1 MLAEPSRSAKDSI
14 PLFQAFGVE
23 VEYMIVHENSL
34 DVAPIADHVLRD
46 EEGNP
51 SEEIEMG
58 DIAWSNELALHV
70 VELKTNGP
78 VASFAGLASRFQ
90 AHANDVNHRLGSIG
104 ARLMPSAMHP
114 WMRPD
119 VEMKLWPHGYNEV
132 YEAFNV
138 IFNCS
143 GHGWAN
149 LQSCHL
155 NLPFDGDEEF
165 GRLHAAIRLLLP
177 ILPALTA
184 SSPVCERQLMPHL
197 DHRLETYRHNADRIP
212 QVAGVVIPEGF
223 YTEQDYCQFI
233 LDPIYQTMAPLDL
246 AGVLR
251 HEWVNS
257 RGAIAR
263 FMRNT
268 IEIRVMDVQEH
279 PAADVAICQLV
290 ANVAKALTEEMWTSL
305 VDQQKA
311 ETLRLRDIFLNVV
324 DNAEETMI
332 IDPDYLRFFGWNQGI
347 CTAGEL
353 WSWLAERFPV
363 EEKPLADALDTILSE
378 GPLARRIVTA
388 LQDKLPEKLPIV
400 YRELCDCLQEG
411 RSFRPGEIRV

>member
-1 MLAEPSRSAKDSI
+1 MLAESSRSANDSI
-14 PLFQAFGVE
+14 PLFEAFGVE
-23 VEYMIVHENSL
+23 VEYMIVHESSL
-34 DVAPIADHVLRD
+34 DVAPIADQLLRD
-46 EEGNP
+46 DEGNP
-51 SEEIEMG
+51 SEEIELG

-78 VASFAGLASRFQ
+78 AASLEGLAARFQ
-90 AHANDVNHRLGSIG
+90 ANVNEINQRLGSIG

-114 WMRPD
+114 WMRAD

-155 NLPFDGDEEF
+155 NLPFAGDEEF

-184 SSPVCERQLMPHL
+184 SSPVCERHLTPHL

-212 QVAGVVIPEGF
+212 QVTGVVIPEAF
-223 YTEQDYCQFI
+223 YTQRDYEHYI
-233 LDPIYQTMAPLDL
+233 LEPIYETMAPLDL

-263 FMRNT
+263 FSRSA
-268 IEIRVMDVQEH
+268 IEIRVMDAQEH
-279 PAADVAICQLV
+279 PAADIAICQLV
-290 ANVAKALTEEMWTSL
+290 ARVAQALTEETWCSL
-305 VDQQKA
+305 AAQQKA

-324 DNAEETMI
+324 DDAEETML
-332 IDPDYLRFFGWNQGI
+332 IDPDYLQFFGWNQGI

-353 WSWLAERFPV
+353 WRSLAERFPAQ
-363 EEKPLADALDTILSE
+363 EQPLADALDTILKE

-388 LQDKLPEKLPIV
+388 LQGNMEARLPVV
-400 YRELCDCLQEG
+400 YRELCNCLQEG
-411 RSFRPGEIRV
+411 RSFRPCAVNR

>member
-1 MLAEPSRSAKDSI
+1 MLAESSPSAKDAI
-14 PLFQAFGVE
+14 PLFEAFGVE
-23 VEYMIVHENSL
+23 VEYMIVHEKSL
-34 DVAPIADHVLRD
+34 DVAPIADQILRD
-46 EEGNP
+46 EQGNP
-51 SEEIEMG
+51 SEEIELG

-70 VELKTNGP
+70 IELKTNGP
-78 VASFAGLASRFQ
+78 ADSLEGLASRFQ
-90 AHANDVNHRLGSIG
+90 ANVHDINARLGSIG

-114 WMRPD
+114 WMRPE
-119 VEMKLWPHGYNEV
+119 VEMKLWPYDYNEV

-155 NLPFDGDEEF
+155 NLPFSGDQEF

-212 QVAGVVIPEGF
+212 QVAGAIIPEAF
-223 YTEQDYCQFI
+223 FTQRDYERYI
-233 LDPIYQTMAPLDL
+233 LEPIYQTMAPLDM

-251 HEWVNS
+251 YEWVNS

-263 FMRNT
+263 FMRNA

-290 ANVAKALTEEMWTSL
+290 ANVAKALTEETWGSL
-305 VDQQKA
+305 VDQQRA

-324 DNAEETMI
+324 DNADETMI
-332 IDPDYLRFFGWNQGI
+332 IDPDYLQLFGWNQGI
-347 CTAGEL
+347 CSAGDL
-353 WSWLAERFPV
+353 WRSLAERFPV
-363 EEKPLADALDTILSE
+363 QEKPPADALDTILSE

-388 LQDKLPEKLPIV
+388 LQGSVNEKLPSV
-400 YRELCDCLQEG
+400 YRELCDCLEQG
-411 RSFRPGEIRV
+411 RSFRPRDMKA

>member
-1 MLAEPSRSAKDSI
+1 MLAESPESNRNAI

-23 VEYMIVHENSL
+23 VEYMIVHESSL
-34 DVAPIADHVLRD
+34 DVAPIADQLLRD
-46 EEGNP
+46 EQGNP
-51 SEEIEMG
+51 SEEVERD

-78 VASFAGLASRFQ
+78 VESLDGLAQRFQ
-90 AHANDVNHRLGSIG
+90 DNVHDINQQLSGIG

-114 WMRPD
+114 WMRPN

-155 NLPFDGDEEF
+155 NLPFSNDEEF

-184 SSPVCERQLMPHL
+184 SSPVCERQITPHL
-197 DHRLETYRHNADRIP
+197 DHRLETYRHNAMRIP
-212 QVAGVVIPEGF
+212 QVAGVVIPENF
-223 YTEQDYCQFI
+223 FTEEDYRQHI
-233 LDPIYQTMAPLDL
+233 LEPIYQTMAPLDM

-290 ANVAKALTEEMWTSL
+290 ANVAKALTEETWSKFA
-305 VDQQKA
+305 DQKKA
-311 ETLRLRDIFLNVV
+311 ETLRLRDIFLNVI
-324 DNAEETMI
+324 DNADETMI
-332 IDPDYLRFFGWNQGI
+332 IDPDYLHYFGWNQGI
-347 CTAGEL
+347 CTAGDL
-353 WSWLAERFPV
+353 WRSLAERFPL
-363 EEKPLADALDTILSE
+363 EQQPLADAMDVILNE

-388 LQDKLPEKLPIV
+388 LKGDVEQQLPIV
-400 YRELCDCLQEG
+400 YRHLCDCLQEG
-411 RSFRPGEIRV
+411 HSFRPSVLGA

>member
-1 MLAEPSRSAKDSI
+1 MLAEPSRSAKDAI

-23 VEYMIVHENSL
+23 IEYMIVHESSL
-34 DVAPIADHVLRD
+34 DVAPIADQLLRD
-46 EEGNP
+46 EDGNP
-51 SEEIEMG
+51 SEEVEYD

-78 VASFAGLASRFQ
+78 VESLSGLAARFQ
-90 AHANDVNHRLGSIG
+90 ANVNDINDRLGGIG

-114 WMRPD
+114 WMRPE

-184 SSPVCERQLMPHL
+184 SSPVCERQLTPHL

-223 YTEQDYCQFI
+223 YTEQDYRQYI
-233 LDPIYQTMAPLDL
+233 LEPIYQTMAPLDM

-263 FMRNT
+263 FMRNA
-268 IEIRVMDVQEH
+268 IEIRVMDCQEQ

-290 ANVAKALTEEMWTSL
+290 SSVAKALTEETWSSL
-305 VDQQKA
+305 ASQQNA

-324 DNAEETMI
+324 DNADETML
-332 IDPDYLRFFGWNQGI
+332 IDPDYLQLFGWDQGI
-347 CTAGEL
+347 CTAGDL
-353 WSWLAERFPV
+353 WRSLAERFPV
-363 EEKPLADALDTILSE
+363 EEKPLRDALDTILQE

-388 LQDKLPEKLPIV
+388 LDDKLEQRLPIV
-400 YRELCDCLQEG
+400 YRELCECLQQG
-411 RSFRPGEIRV
+411 RSFRPSELSV

>member
-1 MLAEPSRSAKDSI
+1 MLAEPSRSAKDAI
-14 PLFQAFGVE
+14 PLFEAYGVE

-34 DVAPIADHVLRD
+34 DVAPIADQLLRD
-46 EEGNP
+46 EQGKP
-51 SEEIEMG
+51 SEEIELG

-78 VASFAGLASRFQ
+78 AGSLTGLAERFQ
-90 AHANDVNHRLGSIG
+90 ANVQEINTRLAGIG

-119 VEMKLWPHGYNEV
+119 LEMKLWPHACNEV

-155 NLPFDGDEEF
+155 NLPFSGDEEF

-197 DHRLETYRHNADRIP
+197 DHRLETYRHNASRVP
-212 QVAGVVIPEGF
+212 QVAGVVIPEAF
-223 YTEQDYCQFI
+223 YTEQDYRDYI
-233 LDPIYQTMAPLDL
+233 LEPIYQTMAPLDM

-263 FMRNT
+263 FIRSA

-290 ANVAKALTEEMWTSL
+290 AHVAKALTEETWSPL
-305 VDQQKA
+305 PDQQKA

-324 DNAEETMI
+324 DDADETMI
-332 IDPDYLRFFGWNQGI
+332 IDPDYLRFFGWNQGL
-347 CTAGEL
+347 CSAGQL
-353 WSWLAERFPV
+353 WRSLAERFPV
-363 EEKPLADALDTILSE
+363 TEKPLADALDTILSE
-378 GPLARRIVTA
+378 GPLARRIVMA
-388 LQDKLPEKLPIV
+388 LQGNLPQRLPIV
-400 YRELCDCLQEG
+400 YRDLCDCLDEG
-411 RSFRPGEIRV
+411 RSFRPNAVGG

>member
-1 MLAEPSRSAKDSI
+1 MLAESSPSAKDAI
-14 PLFQAFGVE
+14 PLFEAYGVE

-34 DVAPIADHVLRD
+34 DVAPIADQLLRD
-46 EEGNP
+46 EQGNP
-51 SEEIEMG
+51 SEEIELG

-78 VASFAGLASRFQ
+78 AASLTGLAERFQ
-90 AHANDVNHRLGSIG
+90 ANVQEIDTRLGGIG
-104 ARLMPSAMHP
+104 ARLMSSAMHP
-114 WMRPD
+114 WMRPS

-155 NLPFDGDEEF
+155 NLPFNGDEEF

-197 DHRLETYRHNADRIP
+197 DHRLETYRHNASRIP
-212 QVAGVVIPEGF
+212 QVAGVVIPEAF
-223 YTEQDYCQFI
+223 YTEQDYREYI
-233 LDPIYQTMAPLDL
+233 LEPIYQTMAPLDL
-246 AGVLR
+246 PGVLR

-263 FMRNT
+263 FMRNA

-290 ANVAKALTEEMWTSL
+290 ANVAKALTEETWSPL

-324 DNAEETMI
+324 DDADETMI
-332 IDPDYLRFFGWNQGI
+332 IDPDYLHFFGWNQGL
-347 CTAGEL
+347 CSAGQL
-353 WSWLAERFPV
+353 WRSLAERFPV
-363 EEKPLADALDTILSE
+363 TEKPLADALDTILNE
-378 GPLARRIVTA
+378 GPLARRIVKA
-388 LQDKLPEKLPIV
+388 LQGNLPERLPIV
-400 YRELCDCLQEG
+400 YHDLCDCLHEG
-411 RSFRPGEIRV
+411 RSFRPDALGG

>member
-1 MLAEPSRSAKDSI
+1 MLAEQIRSSSDAI
-14 PLFQAFGVE
+14 PLFQAYGVE
-23 VEYMIVHENSL
+23 LEYMIVHENSL
-34 DVAPIADHVLRD
+34 DVAPIADQLLCD
-46 EEGNP
+46 KEGNP
-51 SEEIEMG
+51 SEEIELG

-70 VELKTNGP
+70 IELKTNGP
-78 VASFAGLASRFQ
+78 AASLNGLASRFQ
-90 AHANDVNHRLGSIG
+90 ANVNDINQRLSGIG
-104 ARLMPSAMHP
+104 ARMMPSAMHP

-155 NLPFDGDEEF
+155 NLPFAGDEEF

-184 SSPVCERQLMPHL
+184 SSPVCDRQLMPHL

-223 YTEQDYCQFI
+223 YTQHDYCRYI
-233 LDPIYQTMAPLDL
+233 LEPIYQTMTPLDM

-263 FMRNT
+263 FTRNT

-290 ANVAKALTEEMWTSL
+290 ANVAKALTEETWSSL

-324 DNAEETMI
+324 DNADETMI
-332 IDPDYLRFFGWNQGI
+332 IDPDYLHFFGWNEGL
-347 CTAGEL
+347 CTAGDL
-353 WSWLAERFPV
+353 WRSLAERFPA
-363 EEKPLADALDTILSE
+363 EEKPLGDALDTILSE
-378 GPLARRIVTA
+378 GPLARRIVTS
-388 LQDKLPEKLPIV
+388 LQGNLEERLPIV
-400 YRELCDCLQEG
+400 YRELCDCLEEG
-411 RSFRPGEIRV
+411 RSFRPSQLNV